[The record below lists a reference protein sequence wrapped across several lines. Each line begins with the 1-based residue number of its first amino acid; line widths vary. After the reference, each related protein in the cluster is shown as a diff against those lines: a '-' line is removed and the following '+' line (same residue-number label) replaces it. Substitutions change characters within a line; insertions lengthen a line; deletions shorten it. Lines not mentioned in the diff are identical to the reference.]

1 MTLKFFTIF
10 SLALLIGNSQAALE
24 EGKARWITIDNDA
37 ADHAKAHLGKSAKI
51 HKSMNGIT
59 MMQIH
64 EDDIPQLSHEMHH
77 DFKRCGGFVF
87 HDTEEEALATLSGE
101 SKRVFAQKGLF
112 ADYSIDQQ
120 DLVRPAVA
128 MVKDSNISEVITK
141 LQEFHN
147 RYYQSQYGV
156 DSQKY
161 VKSKWESLVA
171 SRKDATVEF
180 YNHSDWK
187 QPSVILTI
195 KGSVSPDEVIVVGG
209 HADSIA
215 GWFGGSRSRAP
226 GADDN
231 ASGISTITEI
241 IRVLADSNYQ
251 PKKTLKFMG
260 YAAEEVGLR
269 GSKEIAQKMKRDGA
283 NILGV
288 MQLDMT
294 NYNGSDLDIV
304 MMTDYTNSTQ
314 NAFIGNLIDEYVSGV
329 SWGYDKCGYACSDHA
344 SWHNAGF
351 PASMPFEAK
360 KRDMNSNIH
369 TARDTI
375 SVSRNNASHA
385 AKFAKMAL
393 AFVIE
398 LDR

>member
-1 MTLKFFTIF
+1 MTLKFFAIF
-10 SLALLIGNSQAALE
+10 SLALQIGNSQASIE

-64 EDDIPQLSHEMHH
+64 EEDIPSLSHEMHH
-77 DFKRCGGFVF
+77 DFNRCGGFVF
-87 HDTEEEALATLSGE
+87 HDSEEEALATISGE
-101 SKRVFAQKGLF
+101 SKRSFAKKGLF
-112 ADYSIDQQ
+112 ADYNINQQ
-120 DLVRPAVA
+120 DVVRPAVE
-128 MVKDSNISEVITK
+128 MVKDSNISATIEK
-141 LQEFHN
+141 LQSFHN
-147 RYYQSQYGV
+147 RYYESQHGV
-156 DSQKY
+156 DSQNF

-171 SRKDATVEF
+171 KRNDASVEF
-180 YNHSDWK
+180 FKHSWK

-195 KGSVSPDEVIVVGG
+195 KGSESPDEVIVVGG
-209 HADSIA
+209 HAYSIA
-215 GWFGGSRSRAP
+215 GWFGGANSRAP

-231 ASGISTITEI
+231 ASGISTVTEV
-241 IRVLADSNYQ
+241 IRVLADSNYH

-269 GSKEIAQKMKRDGA
+269 GSKEIAQKMKTDGA
-283 NILGV
+283 NVIGV

-294 NYNGSDLDIV
+294 NFNGSDLDIV

-314 NAFIGNLIDEYVSGV
+314 NAFIGNLIDEYVTGV

-344 SWHNAGF
+344 SWHNAGY

-369 TARDTI
+369 TSRDTI

>member
-1 MTLKFFTIF
+1 MTLKFFAIF
-10 SLALLIGNSQAALE
+10 SLALQIGNSQASIE

-37 ADHAKAHLGKSAKI
+37 AEHAKAHLGKSAKI

-64 EDDIPQLSHEMHH
+64 EDDIPNLSHEMHH

-87 HDTEEEALATLSGE
+87 HESEEEALATITGE
-101 SKRVFAQKGLF
+101 SKRVYAQKGLF
-112 ADYSIDQQ
+112 ADYNINQQ
-120 DLVRPAVA
+120 DLVRPAVE
-128 MVKDSNISEVITK
+128 MVKDTNISKVIEK
-141 LQEFHN
+141 LSSFKN
-147 RYYQSQYGV
+147 RYYQSQTGV
-156 DSQKY
+156 DSQNY
-161 VKSKWESLVA
+161 VKGLWEGLVA
-171 SRKDATVEF
+171 KRNDAKVEF
-180 YNHSDWK
+180 FSHSWK

-195 KGSVSPDEVIVVGG
+195 KGSESPDDVIVIGG

-215 GWFGGSRSRAP
+215 GFFGGANSRAP

-231 ASGISTITEI
+231 ASGISTVTEV

-251 PKKTLKFMG
+251 PKKTIKFMG

-269 GSKEIAQKMKRDGA
+269 GSKEIAQKMKTDGA
-283 NILGV
+283 NVVGV

-294 NYNGSDLDIV
+294 NFNGSDLDIV

-314 NAFIGNLIDEYVSGV
+314 NAFIGNLIDEYVTGV

-351 PASMPFEAK
+351 PASMPFESK

-375 SVSRNNASHA
+375 SVSRNNATHA

>member
-1 MTLKFFTIF
+1 MTKKFFPI
-10 SLALLIGNSQAALE
+10 LIMAMLLGTAQAAPV
-24 EGKARWITIDNDA
+24 WITIDNDA
-37 ADHAKAHLGKSAKI
+37 AEHTKSHLGKSTQI
-51 HKSMNGIT
+51 FKSMNGIT
-59 MMQIH
+59 MMKIDEQ
-64 EDDIPQLSHEMHH
+64 DVPSLSHEMHH
-77 DFKRCGGFVF
+77 DFKRCGGFVA
-87 HDTEEEALATLSGE
+87 HDSKEDALATLSGE
-101 SKRVFAQKGLF
+101 SKRVFAKKNLF
-112 ADYSIDQQ
+112 SDYSINQQ

-128 MVKDSNISEVITK
+128 MVKSSNISQTITK

-161 VKSKWESLVA
+161 VKSKWASLIAARNDA
-171 SRKDATVEF
+171 SVEF
-180 YNHSDWK
+180 FQHSKWK
-187 QPSVILTI
+187 QPSVVLTI
-195 KGSVSPDEVIVVGG
+195 KGSVSPDEVIIIGG

-215 GWFGGSRSRAP
+215 GYFGGSRNRAP

-231 ASGISTITEI
+231 ASGISTITEV

-269 GSKEIAQKMKRDGA
+269 GSKEIAQKMKSDGA

-314 NAFIGNLIDEYVSGV
+314 NEFIGNLIDEYVSGV

-360 KRDMNSNIH
+360 KRDMNGNIH
-369 TARDTI
+369 TSRDTI

-393 AFVIE
+393 SFVIE